1 MVIQDGIAWRCVRL
15 LSKEGTCSPF
25 FMNLTGDKMNNSWNQ
40 PNPTLQDKINTLTR
54 ANVKLEEKIEQ
65 KCKLVDECRE
75 LLKRTEEENI
85 RLKETIKSMV
95 NDNPKTM
102 LKGKVRKLISYV
114 EGLKIQSP
122 IVKK

>member
-1 MVIQDGIAWRCVRL
+1 
-15 LSKEGTCSPF
+15 
-25 FMNLTGDKMNNSWNQ
+25 MNNSWNQ

>member
-1 MVIQDGIAWRCVRL
+1 MAKSV
-15 LSKEGTCSPF
+15 
-25 FMNLTGDKMNNSWNQ
+25 
-40 PNPTLQDKINTLTR
+40 
-54 ANVKLEEKIEQ
+54 
-65 KCKLVDECRE
+65 
-75 LLKRTEEENI
+75 
-85 RLKETIKSMV
+85 KETIKSMV